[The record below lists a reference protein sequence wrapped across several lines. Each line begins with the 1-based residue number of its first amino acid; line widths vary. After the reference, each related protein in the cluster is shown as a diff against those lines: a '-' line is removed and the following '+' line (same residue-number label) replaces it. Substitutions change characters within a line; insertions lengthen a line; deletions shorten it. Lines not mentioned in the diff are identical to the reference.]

1 MELNIQNET
10 SVKDVQKQFS
20 NYFPFLQIEF
30 YRTTPKEMQP
40 AFKGGKVH
48 ADEPVKQLMKRY
60 RPLQLK
66 INQDTTVSELQK
78 TFSDIGLNI
87 QVYRKFGTFWIQTSI
102 TDDWTLHRQNNEALI
117 LSLPAENYLTEK
129 TAIKGRQKKGN

>member
-1 MELNIQNET
+1 MELNIQNDT

-30 YRTTPKEMQP
+30 YRTPQKELQP
-40 AFKGGKVH
+40 ALKAGKVH
-48 ADEPVKQLMKRY
+48 ADEPVKQLMKPY

-78 TFSDIGLNI
+78 QFSDIGLNI
-87 QVYRKFGTFWIQTSI
+87 QVYRKFGTFWIQTSL
-102 TDDWTLHRQNNEALI
+102 TDDWTLDRQNNEALI
-117 LSLPAENYLTEK
+117 LSLPADKHVSQN
-129 TAIKGRQKKGN
+129 AITNGRQKTGN